1 MSPQKEYFENP
12 VVRVDS
18 QQIRYPRICPVC
30 TERATK
36 VARISIRPGKQY
48 LRPMW
53 NPTFYPSARR
63 RMGPFTTEMKT
74 LMIPVCEDHLYH
86 DESDC
91 RLKMICLIGDGLLAA
106 FFMFAFFSLGN
117 SLWMGLPIAQ
127 WIIITFVLFLI
138 SLMATSLTFRPN
150 AFQSHVKLVGFDKGL
165 QYVWFEF
172 KNALY
177 REEFLKENPMSAE
190 LITWVVRG

>member
-1 MSPQKEYFENP
+1 MSKKEYFDKP
-12 VVRVDS
+12 VVRADT

-48 LRPMW
+48 LRPTW
-53 NPTFYPSARR
+53 DPRFYPRARR
-63 RMGPFTTEMKT
+63 RMGPVSAEMKT
-74 LMIPVCEDHLYH
+74 IAIPVCEDHLYY

-91 RLKMICLIGDGLLAA
+91 RLKMICLIGNGFFGA
-106 FFMFAFFSLGN
+106 FFMFAFFSFGN
-117 SLWMGLPIAQ
+117 SFWLGMTISNWFFLSFGIFLAS
-127 WIIITFVLFLI
+127 LF
-138 SLMATSLTFRPN
+138 ATSFVFRPN
-150 AFQSHVKLVGFDKGL
+150 TFQKHVRLVGFDTGL

-172 KNALY
+172 KNESY
-177 REEFLKENPMSAE
+177 RDEFLKENPMSAE